1 MKLSDIAIAAFFL
14 FSQLPVS
21 VQSLEGVFTKDER
34 LIYQDYEI
42 SRSAKPGADSWTIT
56 VNKNGKT
63 LSKFEIGATKSNG
76 WANLGLF
83 NFLGGQSKQ
92 LIVEG
97 YSGGAHCCMDY
108 RIIDLSPKYRVL
120 YDSNEWRVGSGLT
133 PVDLDKDGVFE
144 FIQSVMTFDYFYV
157 SHARSPFPKAIFKYD
172 LKTGKYLPANNL
184 FPDEVAQDLDKDMAE
199 VAQFKQDPEGS
210 DAYEREEYVAAAL
223 RTLLKYV
230 YSGRE
235 PQAWAFFDAEYKLD
249 DKQKLR
255 SDVKKLLRGCA
266 IYNYIYS
273 QRNRNG
279 N

>member
-1 MKLSDIAIAAFFL
+1 
-14 FSQLPVS
+14 
-21 VQSLEGVFTKDER
+21 
-34 LIYQDYEI
+34 
-42 SRSAKPGADSWTIT
+42 
-56 VNKNGKT
+56 
-63 LSKFEIGATKSNG
+63 
-76 WANLGLF
+76 
-83 NFLGGQSKQ
+83 
-92 LIVEG
+92 
-97 YSGGAHCCMDY
+97 
-108 RIIDLSPKYRVL
+108 IIDLSPKYRVL
-120 YDSNEWRVGSGLT
+120 YDSNDWHVGAALRA
-133 PVDLDKDGVFE
+133 VDLDKDGVFE

-172 LKTGKYLPANNL
+172 MKAGKYLPANHL
-184 FPDEVAQDLDKDMAE
+184 FPDEVAQDLEKDEAE
-199 VAQFKQDPEGS
+199 VARFKLNLEGP

-223 RTLLKYV
+223 RALLKYI

-255 SDVKKLLRGCA
+255 SDIKKLLRGCA